1 MDLAVVVVVRISFL
15 LFCRCFE
22 ILYMVVFCVEF
33 QEFVRNQEACRK
45 RWHESHAAA
54 SHLKTSLA
62 EKEQE
67 NVTLQTKLK
76 HARCVVDLSYFV
88 SFWEHSCVHLAF
100 FLAIWH
106 CLHSMW
112 SRICAAA
119 GHLSACSFHWPL
131 HATAVGLLLWARR
144 YRPVAAWPP
153 VEHSNSGKKSFDLI

>member
-15 LFCRCFE
+15 LFCCCFE

-45 RWHESHAAA
+45 RWHESHTAA

-88 SFWEHSCVHLAF
+88 SF
-100 FLAIWH
+100 
-106 CLHSMW
+106 
-112 SRICAAA
+112 
-119 GHLSACSFHWPL
+119 
-131 HATAVGLLLWARR
+131 
-144 YRPVAAWPP
+144 
-153 VEHSNSGKKSFDLI
+153 